1 MNFAPIALFAY
12 ARLDHTRRTIEA
24 LRRNDGAAESD
35 LYIFADGP
43 KGAGDEA
50 AVAEVRDYLRSVSG
64 FKSVRVVEQAANKG
78 LAQSIIDGV
87 TEVTGKHGRVIVI
100 EDDIVTAPG
109 ALLYFNRAL
118 EHFRDHAGVFSIAGY
133 SPPPSVMPLPEDYD
147 YDVFCVPRM
156 LCWGWATW
164 KDRWDKADWKA
175 RDLDGLLASPSQKRA
190 YAHWIGQ
197 DSLGTLQAWAAGR
210 KDVWACR
217 WVFAHFKHHAVCVCP
232 VVSYVDNIGLDGSGA
247 NCGVEHRLRVDLD
260 RPRPETLRFP
270 QTAFVDDR
278 IHAAFMAVYDPAHR
292 RPAAARATEGAALAG
307 QTPNSGGRLAAA
319 GDVHPVNPARMKAV
333 LRRWLKD
340 GLDCL
345 AESALRCLE
354 SRPSV
359 KLVHLGTAYSGWQV
373 PENGFR
379 EGDVVLSAGAGQDIS
394 FDIELARRFGC
405 RVHVLDPAP
414 RAVEHFE
421 TTKRLLEGGPNA
433 PINNSETELYEGAP
447 GLFDRLAYHPVG
459 LWKKNTT
466 MRFYAPRNAP
476 HVSHSIRK
484 LHGMAKG
491 FDAVCERIAD
501 FAARNGIRRIKVLK
515 MDIEGAEFAVI
526 RDMLRSRVR
535 PEWLLVEFHPGQSRW
550 ERILKPKT
558 ILHTALLRLS
568 GYRLVSRSGWDF
580 IFARTAVDRR

>member
-43 KGAGDEA
+43 KGSGDEA

-64 FKSVRVVEQAANKG
+64 FKSVRVVEQAANRG

-87 TEVTGKHGRVIVI
+87 TEVIGKHGRVIVI

-217 WVFAHFKHHAVCVCP
+217 WVFAHFRHHAVCVCP

-260 RPRPETLRFP
+260 RPRPETLRLP
-270 QTAFVDDR
+270 PTAFVDDR

-292 RPAAARATEGAALAG
+292 KPAAA
-307 QTPNSGGRLAAA
+307 AAA
-319 GDVHPVNPARMKAV
+319 GSAAPAGQARNAGGRPAVLGGLRLANPARLKAALQRRLKDKLVSLAEDV
-333 LRRWLKD
+333 LRRL
-340 GLDCL
+340 GNR
-345 AESALRCLE
+345 S
-354 SRPSV
+354 PV
-359 KLVHLGTAYSGWQV
+359 KLVRLGTAYGGWQV
-373 PENGFR
+373 PETGFC
-379 EGDVVLSAGAGQDIS
+379 EGDVVLSAGAGEDIS

-405 RVHVLDPAP
+405 RVHVLDPTP

-421 TTKRLLEGGPNA
+421 TTKRLIESGQKA
-433 PINNSETELYEGAP
+433 PINNSKTEFYEGAP

-466 MRFYAPRNAP
+466 MRFYAPRNAA
-476 HVSHSIRK
+476 HVSHSIGN
-484 LHGMAKG
+484 LHGMTTG

-501 FAARNGIRRIKVLK
+501 FAARNGIHRVKVLK

-550 ERILKPKT
+550 ERNLKLKT
-558 ILHTALLRLS
+558 ILHTALLRLFN
-568 GYRLVSRSGWDF
+568 YRLVSRRGWDF
-580 IFARTAVDRR
+580 VFMRTGA